1 MSGTKMELQRNAGIA
16 VENKRRVCLVWEDLT
31 VVTSNGRKSAE
42 KELLKGLSG
51 YAEPNRIMALI
62 GPSGSGKSTLLAAL
76 AGILPN
82 NVRMSGNVLLNGT
95 TRRTTGCK
103 DVSYVTQ
110 EDYFLGTLTVKETL
124 TYAARLRLPSDMS
137 RNEINKVVSN
147 VLAEMGLE
155 DSAESRLGNW
165 HLRGI
170 SSGEKRRLSIGI
182 EILTQPHVMFLDEP
196 TSGLDSAAS
205 FYVIS
210 SLSNIAHDGRIV
222 ICSIHQP
229 SGEVFNLFDDLV
241 LLAGGEAVYF
251 GQATMAV
258 KFFADAGFPCPT
270 RKNPPEH
277 FLRCV
282 SPEFDS
288 IAPLIPSKIENN
300 ASSSWN
306 SLMNMTAEEIKSEL
320 VMNYKNSIHSEN
332 ARKRIREMKK
342 SEEPLVGKI
351 YDTSWLNQ
359 LCTLTDRSFLNMSRD
374 FGYYWLRILFYI
386 MMSVSAG
393 VLLFNIG
400 TSNEAIITRGKCD
413 GFIFGLM
420 IFLCLGGVPFYHEE
434 LKVFKRERFG
444 KHYGEAIF
452 ILSHFLSSLPFVL
465 AISVSSG
472 TIIYHMVN
480 FHKGFSHYFYFC
492 MNIFSFIS
500 ATEGCTLFVAAL
512 APDLLVAIGTATGV
526 IVFMMVPSNVFRSL
540 ADLPKFFWRYPMSY
554 LSYITWSIQGQFK
567 NDLIGLEFEPQVGG
581 DTKIKGE
588 YILDAMFGI
597 RADYSKWWDLGVV
610 VCFLI
615 CYRVLYYLALKHKE
629 RASSLLHVKRTLQHI
644 FLKRPS
650 LKDKYTSKRHQSLH
664 PLSVQEGLN
673 SPMS

>member
-1 MSGTKMELQRNAGIA
+1 MELQSNEVIA

-31 VVTSNGRKSAE
+31 VVASNGSSSAE
-42 KELLKGLSG
+42 KELLKGLNG

-82 NVRMSGNVLLNGT
+82 NVRMTGNVVLNGS

-103 DVSYVTQ
+103 DVCYVTQ

-124 TYAARLRLPSDMS
+124 TYAARLRLPSHTT
-137 RNEINKVVSN
+137 RNEIEKVVTN

-170 SSGEKRRLSIGI
+170 STGEKRRLSIGI

-229 SGEVFNLFDDLV
+229 SGEIFNLFDDLV
-241 LLAGGEAVYF
+241 LLAAGEAVYF

-288 IAPLIPSKIENN
+288 VTALIKSKIEND

-306 SLMNMTAEEIKSEL
+306 SLMNMTTEEIKSEL

-332 ARKRIREMKK
+332 ARRKIREMKK
-342 SEEPLVGKI
+342 ILQEEPLVGKI
-351 YDTSWLNQ
+351 YDTSWLKQ
-359 LCTLTDRSFLNMSRD
+359 LCTLTNRSFLNMTRD
-374 FGYYWLRILFYI
+374 FGYYWLRIVFYI
-386 MMSVSAG
+386 IISVSAG
-393 VLLFNIG
+393 CLLFNIG
-400 TSNEAIITRGKCD
+400 TSNEAIISRGKCD

-434 LKVFKRERFG
+434 LK
-444 KHYGEAIF
+444 
-452 ILSHFLSSLPFVL
+452 
-465 AISVSSG
+465 
-472 TIIYHMVN
+472 
-480 FHKGFSHYFYFC
+480 
-492 MNIFSFIS
+492 
-500 ATEGCTLFVAAL
+500 GCTLLVAAL
-512 APDLLVAIGTATGV
+512 LPDLLVAIGTATGV

-540 ADLPKFFWRYPMSY
+540 ADIPKFFWRYPMSY

-567 NDLIGLEFEPQVGG
+567 NDLIGLEFEPQVAG

-588 YILDAMFGI
+588 HILQVMFGI
-597 RADYSKWWDLGVV
+597 RTDYSKWWDLGVL

-629 RASSLLHVKRTLQHI
+629 RASSLWQIKRTILHI
-644 FLKRPS
+644 FLKKPS
-650 LKDKYTSKRHQSLH
+650 LKDKYTSSKRHHSLH

-673 SPMS
+673 SPLS

>member
-1 MSGTKMELQRNAGIA
+1 MELQSNEVIA

-31 VVTSNGRKSAE
+31 VVASNGRSSAE
-42 KELLKGLSG
+42 KELLKGLNG

-82 NVRMSGNVLLNGT
+82 NVRMTGNVILNGS

-103 DVSYVTQ
+103 DVCYVTQ

-124 TYAARLRLPSDMS
+124 TYAARLRLPSYTT
-137 RNEINKVVSN
+137 RNEIEKVVTN

-170 SSGEKRRLSIGI
+170 STGEKRRLSIGI

-229 SGEVFNLFDDLV
+229 SGEIFNLFDDLV
-241 LLAGGEAVYF
+241 LLAAGETVYF

-258 KFFADAGFPCPT
+258 KFFADAGFPCPI

-282 SPEFDS
+282 SPEFDTVT
-288 IAPLIPSKIENN
+288 ALIKSKIENN
-300 ASSSWN
+300 ASSSCN
-306 SLMNMTAEEIKSEL
+306 SLMDMTTEEIKSEL

-332 ARKRIREMKK
+332 ARRKIREMKK
-342 SEEPLVGKI
+342 ILQEEPLVGKI
-351 YDTSWLNQ
+351 YDTSWLKQ
-359 LCTLTDRSFLNMSRD
+359 LCTLTNRSFLNMTRD
-374 FGYYWLRILFYI
+374 FGYYWLRIVLYI
-386 MMSVSAG
+386 ILSVSAG
-393 VLLFNIG
+393 CLLVNVG
-400 TSNEAIITRGKCD
+400 TSNEAIISRGKCD

-452 ILSHFLSSLPFVL
+452 VLSHFLSSLPFVL
-465 AISVSSG
+465 AISLSSG
-472 TIIYHMVN
+472 TILYHMVN
-480 FHKGFSHYFYFC
+480 FHPGFSHYCYFC
-492 MNIFSFIS
+492 MNIFCFIS
-500 ATEGCTLFVAAL
+500 VTEGCTLLVAAL
-512 APDLLVAIGTATGV
+512 LPDLLVALGTATGV
-526 IVFMMVPSNVFRSL
+526 IVFLMVPSNVFRSL
-540 ADLPKFFWRYPMSY
+540 ADIPKFFWRYPMSY

-567 NDLIGLEFEPQVGG
+567 NDLIGLEFEPQVAG
-581 DTKIKGE
+581 DAKIKGE
-588 YILDAMFGI
+588 DILQVMFGI
-597 RADYSKWWDLGVV
+597 RTDYSKWWDLGVL

-629 RASSLLHVKRTLQHI
+629 RASSLWQIKRTILHI
-644 FLKRPS
+644 FLKKPS
-650 LKDKYTSKRHQSLH
+650 LKDKYTPSKRHHSLH

-673 SPMS
+673 SPLS

>member
-1 MSGTKMELQRNAGIA
+1 MELHANAGIE
-16 VENKRRVCLVWEDLT
+16 VEKERRVCLVWEDLT
-31 VVTSNGRKSAE
+31 VVTSNGSSGSE
-42 KELLKGLSG
+42 KELLKGITG

-76 AGILPN
+76 AGILPT
-82 NVRMSGNVLLNGT
+82 NVRMTGNVLLNGT
-95 TRRTTGCK
+95 TRRKTGCR

-110 EDYFLGTLTVKETL
+110 EDYFLGTLTVRETL
-124 TYAARLRLPSDMS
+124 TYAARLRLPADMT
-137 RNEINKVVSN
+137 RNEIDKVVSN

-155 DSAESRLGNW
+155 DTAESRLGNW

-229 SGEVFNLFDDLV
+229 SSEVFNLFDDLV

-251 GQATMAV
+251 GEATMAL
-258 KFFADAGFPCPT
+258 KCFADAGFPCPI
-270 RKNPPEH
+270 RKNPPDH

-282 SPEFDS
+282 TPEFDNVT
-288 IAPLIPSKIENN
+288 ALIQSKIVNE
-300 ASSSWN
+300 ASSSSWN
-306 SLMNMTAEEIKSEL
+306 SQMNMTTEEIKSEL
-320 VMNYKNSIHSEN
+320 IMNYKNSIHSAN
-332 ARKRIREMKK
+332 ARRKIGDMIKCLQ
-342 SEEPLVGKI
+342 EEPLVGKI
-351 YDTSWLNQ
+351 YDTCWLKQ
-359 LCTLTDRSFLNMSRD
+359 LWTLTNRSFLNMTRD
-374 FGYYWLRILFYI
+374 IGYYWLRIVFYI
-386 MMSVSAG
+386 IMSVSAG
-393 VLLFNIG
+393 CLLFNIG
-400 TSNEAIITRGKCD
+400 TSNEALISRGKCD

-434 LKVFKRERFG
+434 LMVFKSERFG

-452 ILSHFLSSLPFVL
+452 VLSHFLSSLPFVL
-465 AISVSSG
+465 AISLSSG
-472 TIIYHMVN
+472 TILYHMVN
-480 FHKGFSHYFYFC
+480 FHPGFSHYCYFC
-492 MNIFSFIS
+492 MNIFCFIS
-500 ATEGCTLFVAAL
+500 VTEGCTLFVAAL

-567 NDLIGLEFEPQVGG
+567 NDLIGLEFEPQVAG

-588 YILDAMFGI
+588 HILHVMFGI
-597 RADYSKWWDLGVV
+597 RTDYSKWWDLGVL

-629 RASSLLHVKRTLQHI
+629 RASLLLHTTRILRHI
-644 FLKRPS
+644 FLKRPT
-650 LKDKYTSKRHQSLH
+650 LRDKYISSKHQSLH
-664 PLSVQEGLN
+664 PLSVQEGLY